1 MLSLLVATSH
11 CRILARGPQKHS
23 QKRHC
28 YLTCWHAPHCRAKAY
43 GAVRRHLPSKD
54 LLSVGLFVLLESCD
68 HLLTAWSRL
77 ICWLCRRSTGFYYAG
92 HTSCLPTVTKWA
104 EGRGAAHAPQIQPLK
119 GMAAV
124 LGASHFPP
132 AVNLRGWVDRA
143 HFPAVCLAP
152 PSQLCSNECWCPQ

>member
-1 MLSLLVATSH
+1 MLPPTAGSWPGDPKNTAKRDSVTSPVGMHLTAGLRRMEPLGDTCLV
-11 CRILARGPQKHS
+11 RISCG
-23 QKRHC
+23 
-28 YLTCWHAPHCRAKAY
+28 
-43 GAVRRHLPSKD
+43 
-54 LLSVGLFVLLESCD
+54 FVLLESCD

-104 EGRGAAHAPQIQPLK
+104 EGRGAAHAPQIQPLQ